1 MLKKKSY
8 FISRTVGGIANS
20 LFSMVF
26 IWWLQIST
34 KSSFIVGIAE
44 AIFST
49 TAALSIFYG
58 PIIDRYSFKKTSYYS
73 MLVQTVFLFATTA
86 AVYQFSK
93 SYILALIC
101 AGVVSIC
108 DEFFNPADRAILKE
122 TVADEQELNN
132 LISKVSSIDQFV
144 NIAGTVFSGLLL
156 TWLISANVMLICSLL
171 SLISL
176 VFLFYALKEVKNRVP
191 QEAKPKYYKQIFSGY
206 KFIKN
211 NQFLNHY
218 FWSSILYSF
227 VTPAMTILLPR
238 IAQRSGK
245 ASFYSMFYICFM
257 LGFIIGATIAGKL
270 TVRIKTIG
278 FTWLSSAIP
287 LILMIFFSNSWL
299 IFMGLIF
306 LFGLMTSI
314 HNILAESMIQITS
327 NDEVL
332 GRVLT
337 TIRTSTSIGGPISS
351 IVAGILLDNSGE
363 TVLIL
368 ACGFIILVSGF
379 NIGSFS
385 NPVDEE

>member
-1 MLKKKSY
+1 MLNKKSY
-8 FISRTVGGIANS
+8 FISRAVGGIANS

-26 IWWLQIST
+26 IWWLQTST
-34 KSSFIVGIAE
+34 KSSFVVGIAE

-287 LILMIFFSNSWL
+287 LISMIFFSNSWL

-351 IVAGILLDNSGE
+351 IAAGILLDNSDE

-379 NIGSFS
+379 NIFRAIGKTA
-385 NPVDEE
+385 

>member
-1 MLKKKSY
+1 MLNKKSY
-8 FISRTVGGIANS
+8 FISRAVGGIANS

-26 IWWLQIST
+26 IWWLQTST
-34 KSSFIVGIAE
+34 KSSFVVGIAE

-287 LILMIFFSNSWL
+287 LISMIFFNNSWL

-351 IVAGILLDNSGE
+351 IAAGILLDNSDE

-379 NIGSFS
+379 NIFRAIGKTA
-385 NPVDEE
+385 

>member
-1 MLKKKSY
+1 MLNKKSY

-191 QEAKPKYYKQIFSGY
+191 QEAKPKYYNQIFSGY

-278 FTWLSSAIP
+278 FTWLSSATP

-351 IVAGILLDNSGE
+351 IAAGILLDNSDE

-379 NIGSFS
+379 NIFRAIGKTA
-385 NPVDEE
+385 

>member
-1 MLKKKSY
+1 MLGKKSY
-8 FISRTVGGIANS
+8 FISRAVGGIANS

-26 IWWLQIST
+26 IWYLQIST

-287 LILMIFFSNSWL
+287 LISMIFFSNSWL

-351 IVAGILLDNSGE
+351 IAAGILLDNSGE

-379 NIGSFS
+379 NIFRAIGKTA
-385 NPVDEE
+385 

>member
-1 MLKKKSY
+1 MLNKKSY

-238 IAQRSGK
+238 IAHRSGK

>member
-1 MLKKKSY
+1 MLNKKSY

-86 AVYQFSK
+86 AVYQFNK

-351 IVAGILLDNSGE
+351 IAAGILLDNSGE

-379 NIGSFS
+379 NIFRAIGKTA
-385 NPVDEE
+385 

>member
-1 MLKKKSY
+1 MLNKKSY
-8 FISRTVGGIANS
+8 FISRAVGGIANS

-26 IWWLQIST
+26 IWWLQTST
-34 KSSFIVGIAE
+34 KSSFVVGIAE

-176 VFLFYALKEVKNRVP
+176 VFLFYALKNVKNRVP
-191 QEAKPKYYKQIFSGY
+191 TQEAKPKYYKQIFSGY
-206 KFIKN
+206 QFIKN

-227 VTPAMTILLPR
+227 VTPAMIILLPR
-238 IAQRSGK
+238 IAQKSGK

-299 IFMGLIF
+299 IFIGLIF

-351 IVAGILLDNSGE
+351 IAAGILLDNSGE

-379 NIGSFS
+379 NIFRAIGKTA
-385 NPVDEE
+385 

>member
-1 MLKKKSY
+1 MLNKKSY
-8 FISRTVGGIANS
+8 FISRAVGGIANS

-26 IWWLQIST
+26 IWWLQTST
-34 KSSFIVGIAE
+34 KSSFVVGIAE

-351 IVAGILLDNSGE
+351 IAAGILLDNSDE

-379 NIGSFS
+379 NIFRAIGKTA
-385 NPVDEE
+385 

>member
-1 MLKKKSY
+1 MLNKKSY

-86 AVYQFSK
+86 AVYQFNK

-351 IVAGILLDNSGE
+351 IAAGILLDNSGE

-379 NIGSFS
+379 NIFRTIGKTA
-385 NPVDEE
+385 

>member
-8 FISRTVGGIANS
+8 FLSRAIGGIANS

-26 IWWLQIST
+26 IWWLQTST

-73 MLVQTVFLFATTA
+73 ILVQTIFIFATTVA
-86 AVYQFSK
+86 IYQFSK

-101 AGVVSIC
+101 AGVVSVC

-122 TVADEQELNN
+122 TVANERELNN

-144 NIAGTVFSGLLL
+144 GIAGTVLSGFLL
-156 TWLISANVMLICSLL
+156 TFLISANVMLICSLL
-171 SLISL
+171 SLIGL
-176 VFLFYALKEVKNRVP
+176 VLLFYALKEVKDK
-191 QEAKPKYYKQIFSGY
+191 AKVQKTRPKYYKQILNGY
-206 KFIKN
+206 KFIRN
-211 NQFLNHY
+211 NNFLSHY

-245 ASFYSMFYICFM
+245 ASFYSMFYISFM
-257 LGFIIGATIAGKL
+257 VGFIVGAGIAGRL
-270 TVRIKTIG
+270 SARIKTIG
-278 FTWLSSAIP
+278 FTWITSAIP
-287 LILMIFFSNSWL
+287 LILMIFFSNNWL
-299 IFMGLIF
+299 IFVVLIF
-306 LFGLMTSI
+306 LFGLITSV

-337 TIRTSTSIGGPISS
+337 TIRTSTSIGGPVSS
-351 IVAGILLDNSGE
+351 ILAGILLDNSGE

-368 ACGFIILVSGF
+368 ACGAIIFISGL
-379 NIGSFS
+379 NIFRV
-385 NPVDEE
+385 VDEEA

>member
-1 MLKKKSY
+1 MLNKKSY

-379 NIGSFS
+379 NIFRAICKTA
-385 NPVDEE
+385 

>member
-1 MLKKKSY
+1 
-8 FISRTVGGIANS
+8 
-20 LFSMVF
+20 
-26 IWWLQIST
+26 
-34 KSSFIVGIAE
+34 
-44 AIFST
+44 
-49 TAALSIFYG
+49 
-58 PIIDRYSFKKTSYYS
+58 
-73 MLVQTVFLFATTA
+73 
-86 AVYQFSK
+86 
-93 SYILALIC
+93 
-101 AGVVSIC
+101 
-108 DEFFNPADRAILKE
+108 
-122 TVADEQELNN
+122 
-132 LISKVSSIDQFV
+132 
-144 NIAGTVFSGLLL
+144 
-156 TWLISANVMLICSLL
+156 MLICSLL

-351 IVAGILLDNSGE
+351 IAAGILLDNSGE

-379 NIGSFS
+379 NIFRAIGKTA
-385 NPVDEE
+385 

>member
-1 MLKKKSY
+1 MLNKKSY

-86 AVYQFSK
+86 AVYQFNK

-270 TVRIKTIG
+270 TVRINTIG

-351 IVAGILLDNSGE
+351 IAAGILLDNSGE

-379 NIGSFS
+379 NIFRAIGKTA
-385 NPVDEE
+385 

>member
-1 MLKKKSY
+1 MLNKKSY

-379 NIGSFS
+379 NIFRAIGKTA
-385 NPVDEE
+385 

>member
-1 MLKKKSY
+1 MLNKKSY

-191 QEAKPKYYKQIFSGY
+191 QEAKPKYYNQIFSGY

-351 IVAGILLDNSGE
+351 IAAGILLDNSGE

-379 NIGSFS
+379 NIFRAIGKTA
-385 NPVDEE
+385 

>member
-1 MLKKKSY
+1 MLNKKSY
-8 FISRTVGGIANS
+8 FISRAVGGIANS

-26 IWWLQIST
+26 IWWLQTST
-34 KSSFIVGIAE
+34 KSSFVVGIAE

-245 ASFYSMFYICFM
+245 ASLYSMFYICFM

-287 LILMIFFSNSWL
+287 LISMIFFSNSWL

-351 IVAGILLDNSGE
+351 IAAGILLDNSDE

-379 NIGSFS
+379 NIFRAIGKTA
-385 NPVDEE
+385 

>member
-1 MLKKKSY
+1 MLNKKSY

-351 IVAGILLDNSGE
+351 IAAGILLDNSGE

-379 NIGSFS
+379 NIFRAIGKTA
-385 NPVDEE
+385 

>member
-1 MLKKKSY
+1 MLNKKSY
-8 FISRTVGGIANS
+8 FISRAVGGIANS

-191 QEAKPKYYKQIFSGY
+191 QEAKPKYYNQIFSGY

-278 FTWLSSAIP
+278 FTWLSSATP

-351 IVAGILLDNSGE
+351 IAAGILLDNSDE

-379 NIGSFS
+379 NIFRAIGKTA
-385 NPVDEE
+385 

>member
-1 MLKKKSY
+1 MLNKKSY
-8 FISRTVGGIANS
+8 FISRAVGGIANS

-26 IWWLQIST
+26 IWWLQTST
-34 KSSFIVGIAE
+34 KSSFVVGIAE

-257 LGFIIGATIAGKL
+257 LGFIIGATIAGQL

-287 LILMIFFSNSWL
+287 LISMIFFSNSWL

-351 IVAGILLDNSGE
+351 IAAGILLDNSDE

-379 NIGSFS
+379 NIFRAIGKTA
-385 NPVDEE
+385 

>member
-1 MLKKKSY
+1 MLNKKSY

>member
-8 FISRTVGGIANS
+8 FFSRAVGGLANS

-26 IWWLQIST
+26 IWWLQTST
-34 KSSFIVGIAE
+34 KSSFVVGIAE

-58 PIIDRYSFKKTSYYS
+58 PIIDHYSFKRTSYYS
-73 MLVQTVFLFATTA
+73 ILVQTVFLFATTI
-86 AVYQFSK
+86 AVYQLSK

-101 AGVVSIC
+101 AGVVSVC

-122 TVADEQELNN
+122 TTADDQELNN

-176 VFLFYALKEVKNRVP
+176 VFLFYALKKVKNRVP
-191 QEAKPKYYKQIFSGY
+191 AQEAKPKYYKQIFSGY
-206 KFIKN
+206 QFIKN
-211 NQFLNHY
+211 NYFLNHY

-257 LGFIIGATIAGKL
+257 LGFIIGAAIAGKL
-270 TVRIKTIG
+270 AVQIKTIG
-278 FTWLSSAIP
+278 FTWIISATP
-287 LILMIFFSNSWL
+287 LILMIFFSNNWL

-351 IVAGILLDNSGE
+351 IAAGILLDNSGE

-379 NIGSFS
+379 NIFRAIGKTA
-385 NPVDEE
+385 

>member
-1 MLKKKSY
+1 MLNKKSY
-8 FISRTVGGIANS
+8 FISRAVGGIANS

-86 AVYQFSK
+86 AFYQFSK

-287 LILMIFFSNSWL
+287 LISMIFFSNSWL

-351 IVAGILLDNSGE
+351 IAAGILLDNSGE

-379 NIGSFS
+379 NIFRAIGKTA
-385 NPVDEE
+385 

>member
-8 FISRTVGGIANS
+8 FISRAVGGIANS

-26 IWWLQIST
+26 IWWLQTST
-34 KSSFIVGIAE
+34 KSSFVVGIAE

-287 LILMIFFSNSWL
+287 LISMIFFSNSWL

-351 IVAGILLDNSGE
+351 IAAGILLDNSGE

-379 NIGSFS
+379 NIFRAIGKTA
-385 NPVDEE
+385 

>member
-1 MLKKKSY
+1 MLNKKSY
-8 FISRTVGGIANS
+8 FISRAVGGIANS
-20 LFSMVF
+20 LFIMVF

-191 QEAKPKYYKQIFSGY
+191 QEAKPKYYNQIFSGY

-278 FTWLSSAIP
+278 FTWLSSATP

-351 IVAGILLDNSGE
+351 IAAGILLDNSGK

-379 NIGSFS
+379 NIFRAIGKTA
-385 NPVDEE
+385 

>member
-1 MLKKKSY
+1 MLNKKSY

-132 LISKVSSIDQFV
+132 LISKVSSIDQCV

-337 TIRTSTSIGGPISS
+337 TIRTSTSIGGPINS
-351 IVAGILLDNSGE
+351 IAAGILLDNSGE

-379 NIGSFS
+379 NIFRAIGKTA
-385 NPVDEE
+385 